1 MADEFSS
8 EKEWRNFIDG
18 IREEVNDSPVLA
30 DKKQAVSLLKE
41 QVLKAVEQALPKS
54 RKEKIAIAFS
64 GGVDSSTI
72 ALICKQLK
80 QNFCCYSVGLENAE
94 DIIWAKKVAKKL
106 GFKLKIRILT
116 IKDVE
121 KQLKKLSKIL
131 PELDVVKAGV
141 GLVTLTAAEMA
152 KKDKIKIMFTGLG
165 SEEIFAGYQRHLET
179 SEKNLDV
186 NEECWKGLFLMYQ
199 RDIMRDLPILKSLKM
214 KAATPLLDVDVIKT
228 AMRIPAEYKI
238 NKVQNKIIF
247 REVAESIG
255 LPKEFA
261 QRKKRAAQYGS
272 RFDKAIEKLAKQNGF
287 GLKKEY
293 IGSLSQAFI
302 D

>member
-1 MADEFSS
+1 MTADQFSS
-8 EKEWRNFIDG
+8 ERNWKTFIESIKAEIKNESG
-18 IREEVNDSPVLA
+18 LT
-30 DKKQAVSLLKE
+30 DKKQAISILKQQILDSIE
-41 QVLKAVEQALPKS
+41 KNLPES
-54 RKEKIAIAFS
+54 RKEKVGIAFS

-94 DIIWAKKVAKKL
+94 DIIWAKKVAKRL

-152 KKDKIKIMFTGLG
+152 KKDKIKMMFTGLG
-165 SEEIFAGYQRHLET
+165 SEEIFAGYQRHLEA
-179 SEKNLDV
+179 SENKKDV
-186 NEECWKGLFLMYQ
+186 NEECWNGLSAMYQ
-199 RDIMRDLPILKSLKM
+199 RDIMRDLPILQSLKM

-228 AMRIPAEYKI
+228 AMRIPTEYKI

-247 REVAESIG
+247 REVAQSMG

-272 RFDKAIEKLAKQNGF
+272 RFDKAIEKLAKIKGF

-293 IGSLSQAFI
+293 LRSLN
-302 D
+302 